1 MSSAFQ
7 RRYSA
12 AEYLAIER
20 LAAHRSE
27 LVDGVI
33 DAMAGGTEP
42 HAAICDNLLERVKA
56 RLRGGPCRPYSS
68 SLRVKIEA
76 TGNYFYSDLPIVCG
90 ERRFE
95 DDRRDTLLNPRVIV
109 EVLSPSTERHDRGW
123 KIRNYQL
130 ITSFEEYLLVS
141 QDEPR
146 IERFLRQGDVGW
158 LMTAVTGLDSV
169 IRLESV
175 DCELPLAE
183 IYEDVSF
190 GPAAE

>member
-1 MSSAFQ
+1 MSSVLKH
-7 RRYSA
+7 RYSA

-20 LAAHRSE
+20 QAEYRSE
-27 LVDGVI
+27 LCDGQIV
-33 DAMAGGTEP
+33 AMAGGTER

-76 TGNYFYSDLPIVCG
+76 TGNYVYPDLSVVCG

-95 DDRRDTLLNPRVIV
+95 DEKRDTLLNPRLVI
-109 EVLSPSTERHDRGW
+109 EVLSPSTERRDRGW
-123 KIRNYQL
+123 KFRNYQL
-130 ITSFEEYLLVS
+130 IPSFEEYLLVS

-146 IERFLRQGDVGW
+146 VERFVRQDSGW
-158 LMTAVTGLDSV
+158 LMTATSGLDSTL
-169 IRLESV
+169 RLESL

-183 IYEDVSF
+183 IYEDVVF
-190 GPAAE
+190 GPIAEE